1 MSQILSRDYGV
12 IYGLE
17 NNFRNKSHD
26 KIVDVANQ
34 LYLSKRRSL
43 GITVSL
49 NFLPCHEVGN
59 ILGVN
64 RLLMKIIQESM
75 NDFGK
80 LCTLKYFRFQV

>member
-1 MSQILSRDYGV
+1 MPQILSRDYGV
-12 IYGLE
+12 IYWLE

-43 GITVSL
+43 GISVSL

-59 ILGVN
+59 I
-64 RLLMKIIQESM
+64 
-75 NDFGK
+75 
-80 LCTLKYFRFQV
+80 